1 MKQTSLVLPALRGSF
16 GDWIYYSCLMPVQEV
31 GARVQYAEEIHPDK
45 ALSELIQRSLEGPR
59 AKHIAEYL
67 GSTKERFFNALVL
80 ATYRGSPEWLEVG
93 NFKSTTRPEILKEI
107 SQGAMDSLGFLS
119 LKGSEKIFAI
129 DGQHRVAGIKRALV
143 DGLAFGHEQVP
154 VLLVGHKK
162 DAGGMQRTRRLFT
175 TLNKT
180 AVRVRKRDIIALDED
195 DVMAITARRLVETNP
210 SFRDPKIAVIS
221 SQNIP
226 VGDRVCLTTISNLY
240 DVLRLLFMFD
250 TGKHIDR
257 DLRFNR
263 PGDER
268 LEHYYDFAVS
278 YFMALGEAFTPV
290 RSFFASSKP
299 GDVTAKQR
307 GSHGGHLIFRP
318 VGLDI
323 FTRIVIEFATTREV
337 ELGAAVNELKELPT
351 DLSRAPYRHVIWDP
365 VRHRIVVG
373 GKRVA
378 RELVRYMAGLRPD
391 EQEGRSLLD
400 DYRLAV
406 SAAVDE
412 KEVKLPAKLF

>member
-1 MKQTSLVLPALRGSF
+1 
-16 GDWIYYSCLMPVQEV
+16 
-31 GARVQYAEEIHPDK
+31 
-45 ALSELIQRSLEGPR
+45 
-59 AKHIAEYL
+59 
-67 GSTKERFFNALVL
+67 
-80 ATYRGSPEWLEVG
+80 
-93 NFKSTTRPEILKEI
+93 
-107 SQGAMDSLGFLS
+107 MDSLGFLS

-129 DGQHRVAGIKRALV
+129 DGQHRLAGIKRALAE
-143 DGLAFGHEQVP
+143 GLAFGQEQVP

-162 DAGGMQRTRRLFT
+162 DAAGMQRTRRLFT

-210 SFRDPKIAVIS
+210 AFRDPKIAVIS

-226 VGDRVCLTTISNLY
+226 VGNRVCLTTISSLY

-250 TGKHIDR
+250 TGKRGDR
-257 DLRFNR
+257 HLRFNR
-263 PGDER
+263 PGDSR

-278 YFMALGEAFTPV
+278 YFVALGETFKPV
-290 RSFFASSKP
+290 GSLFAGSHP

-307 GSHGGHLIFRP
+307 GDHGGHLIFRP

-323 FTRIVIEFATTREV
+323 FTRTAIELATTRKV
-337 ELGAAVNELKELPT
+337 ELATAVHDLKVLPT

-365 VRHRIVVG
+365 ARHRIVVG

-378 RELVRYMAGLRPD
+378 RELVRYMVGLRPD
-391 EQEGRSLLD
+391 EDGESVLID
-400 DYRLAV
+400 DYRLV
-406 SAAVDE
+406 VGAAID
-412 KEVKLPAKLF
+412 KEDVKLPAKLF